1 MKQARTTSK
10 LLIAPFL
17 VLLIV
22 FPFVAARSY
31 AASISSSATSSFAL
45 ALKPSSQKSFLQR
58 NGNSTIG
65 NQTRGNQ
72 TSVDTEALD
81 EEDNATIS
89 SLPLG
94 WQISAIVHKII
105 ALHKEEV
112 ANITLV

>member
-45 ALKPSSQKSFLQR
+45 ALKPSSQKSFLQQ
-58 NGNSTIG
+58 NGNSTV
-65 NQTRGNQ
+65 GNQ
-72 TSVDTEALD
+72 TSVDVEELD

-94 WQISAIVHKII
+94 WQ
-105 ALHKEEV
+105 
-112 ANITLV
+112 